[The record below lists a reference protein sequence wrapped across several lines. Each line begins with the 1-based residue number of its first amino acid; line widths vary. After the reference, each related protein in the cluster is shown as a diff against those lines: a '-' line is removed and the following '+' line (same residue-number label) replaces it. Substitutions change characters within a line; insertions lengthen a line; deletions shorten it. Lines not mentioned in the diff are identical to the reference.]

1 MWYAGVLPSLTPVQ
15 SWITDVTETG
25 YNKTQ
30 EFSDR
35 IGDSDSNSQMNI
47 IIGVSSF
54 FTGLMFG
61 LVNGNRRD
69 RGIRIAS
76 D

>member
-1 MWYAGVLPSLTPVQ
+1 MWYAGILPSLTPVQ
-15 SWITDVTETG
+15 NWVTNIAETG
-25 YNKTQ
+25 YDKTQ

-35 IGDSDSNSQMNI
+35 IGDSNSQMNI
-47 IIGVSSF
+47 IIGVRQF
-54 FTGLMFG
+54 FTGLLFG